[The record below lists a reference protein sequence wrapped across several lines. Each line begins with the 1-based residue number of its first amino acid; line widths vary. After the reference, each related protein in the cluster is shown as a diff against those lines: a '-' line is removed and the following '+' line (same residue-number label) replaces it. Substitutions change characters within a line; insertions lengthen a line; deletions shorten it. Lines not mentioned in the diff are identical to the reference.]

1 MGKTRLTF
9 LLTLGATLLAAD
21 TLAAERP
28 KPKAEAG
35 TTVTVTA
42 EATDVAVAKTPNP
55 VKVLGAEAIQESGA
69 KDLGEVL
76 PLLLPGQIQAYG
88 GPGTGTNLYLGA
100 GRPRDVVVLLDGIRV
115 TDPSSTNPSFY
126 DFSLEG
132 IERVEVLQGPAS
144 TRYGSDTHG
153 GVIAMYSAGPR
164 QEGLSGFASV
174 GAGNRGLRRAE
185 AAPAYGWS
193 GGWIRTGISTSQKEQ
208 SIATDN
214 PFRATTGVLNLGQ
227 SIGENGLLTLTYRNH
242 YRSTPLPF
250 ASQYGPPTWAY
261 TPVFD
266 PTRHNTELDE
276 TFIGS
281 YRQALGTAWL
291 LETSFG
297 HVAQERLEPGMNLSD
312 PYESDRGQRNQ
323 AVGSL
328 TWTPLAQFHASL
340 MLDHQGDSA
349 EIRGDRAVGS
359 HNAVA
364 LELSQEWDSGL
375 RAVVSGRYQE
385 DAIKY
390 TFATGTP
397 LPERNSYRFVYKAG
411 LNYLFPTGLRLYTS
425 YGTSYNTPD
434 LFSLTHN
441 LANGYG
447 DLENELSHGGQVG
460 ASFERGPW
468 RLKLEASRA
477 LYDQVINYVD
487 LGFPAFKY
495 ENGTNLRVQGLEGSL
510 AYDAQLW
517 RLEGFARS
525 QEARNLSQ
533 SGELQ
538 LTTAG
543 ATGRPFFTGGLRGA
557 IVWGQW
563 KLAGRWAYTGSSY
576 QYFDALGTVDGERT
590 HFNDVALAFTW
601 TPRKSLAF
609 TLRGEHLLQRAQS
622 REEWLSGRLLRK
634 NDVYLL
640 PIFPAPG
647 PTFSLDVKYSF

>member
-1 MGKTRLTF
+1 MGKTRITF

-21 TLAAERP
+21 TRAAERP
-28 KPKAEAG
+28 RPKSEAG
-35 TTVTVTA
+35 ATITVTA
-42 EATDVAVAKTPNP
+42 EATEVQVVKTPNP

-69 KDLGEVL
+69 KNLGEVL

-115 TDPSSTNPSFY
+115 TDPASTNPSFY

-132 IERVEVLQGPAS
+132 IARVEVLQGPVS

-153 GVIAMYSAGPR
+153 GAIAMYSAGPGK
-164 QEGLSGFASV
+164 EGLSGFASV

-185 AAPAYGWS
+185 AAPRFGWS
-193 GGWIRTGISTSQKEQ
+193 GGWMRTGISASSEEQ
-208 SIATDN
+208 SIPTDN
-214 PFRATTGVLNLGQ
+214 PFRTTTGVLNLGQ

-250 ASQYGPPTWAY
+250 ASQFLPPTFAY

-266 PTRHNTELDE
+266 PKRQNTERDQ

-281 YRQALGTAWL
+281 YRQHLAAAWL

-297 HVAQERLEPGMNLSD
+297 HVADARVEPGFLLDD
-312 PYESDRGQRNQ
+312 PYESHRGQRNQ

-328 TWTPLAQFHASL
+328 TWTPSKDFHASL

-349 EIRGDRAVGS
+349 EINGDRSTGS
-359 HNAVA
+359 HSAVA

-375 RAVVSGRYQE
+375 RAMASGRYQE
-385 DAIKY
+385 DALQ
-390 TFATGTP
+390 FASGMN
-397 LPERNSYRFVYKAG
+397 LPERTSRHWVYKTG
-411 LNYLFPTGLRLYTS
+411 LNWLSPTGLRLYTS
-425 YGTSYNTPD
+425 YGTSYNTPN
-434 LFSLTHN
+434 LFSLTYN
-441 LANGYG
+441 LANQFG
-447 DLENELSHGGQVG
+447 DLDNELIHGGQVG

-468 RLKLEASRA
+468 LLKLEASRT
-477 LYDQVINYVD
+477 LYDHVINFVS
-487 LGFPAFKY
+487 LGNFTGKY
-495 ENGTNLRVQGLEGSL
+495 ENGTDLRVQGLEASVAYESL
-510 AYDAQLW
+510 AW

-525 QEARNLSQ
+525 QEARNLTQ
-533 SGELQ
+533 PEDEQ
-538 LTTAG
+538 LTAAG
-543 ATGRPFFTGGLRGA
+543 AAGPPFFTGGLRGS
-557 IVWGQW
+557 ITQGEWR
-563 KLAGRWAYTGSSY
+563 LAGRWAYTGSSY
-576 QYFDALGTVDGERT
+576 QFFDDLGRVDGART
-590 HFNDVALAFTW
+590 HFNDVALALTW
-601 TPRKSLAF
+601 TPRQPLAF
-609 TLRGEHLLQRAQS
+609 TLRGEHLMQRARN
-622 REEWLSGRLLRK
+622 REEWLSGRLRRI